1 MTREY
6 TPPLMDVPPIER
18 APTWIST
25 RSLRVPFRFF
35 RSVPSAQRRATDTDE
50 DVDRSNGTPRCDSMD
65 AMENDGR
72 TRGLEKNAGH
82 DGKPRG
88 FFNSMMDRSMDIDR
102 SIDRAGSSRMMWE
115 TDETKD

>member
-1 MTREY
+1 
-6 TPPLMDVPPIER
+6 
-18 APTWIST
+18 
-25 RSLRVPFRFF
+25 
-35 RSVPSAQRRATDTDE
+35 
-50 DVDRSNGTPRCDSMD
+50 
-65 AMENDGR
+65 MENDGR

>member
-1 MTREY
+1 
-6 TPPLMDVPPIER
+6 
-18 APTWIST
+18 
-25 RSLRVPFRFF
+25 
-35 RSVPSAQRRATDTDE
+35 
-50 DVDRSNGTPRCDSMD
+50 
-65 AMENDGR
+65 MENDGR
-72 TRGLEKNAGH
+72 TRGEKNAGH

>member
-1 MTREY
+1 MSL
-6 TPPLMDVPPIER
+6 PFIER

-25 RSLRVPFRFF
+25 RSFRSVA

-50 DVDRSNGTPRCDSMD
+50 DVDRSNGTPTRWRTTD

-72 TRGLEKNAGH
+72 TRGEKNAGH